1 MMIIIVILKLHISHT
16 SEKMPPYLDISGCSH
31 NLPSQKNHPRY
42 NYTSGLDHDLHYKT
56 TI

>member
-1 MMIIIVILKLHISHT
+1 MIIIVILKLHISHT
-16 SEKMPPYLDISGCSH
+16 SEKMPPYLDISGFSH
-31 NLPSQKNHPRY
+31 NLPSQKNHPHY